1 MQMGKFKTWLV
12 TRHHHNHCQHDQ
24 KFILYLKP
32 KIRHSRERERENRV
46 EWWHGRD
53 KRVSITRKR
62 NKEKVENGLSPA
74 FPKPKMLNAC
84 ITFPLQPIKVPH
96 FGPFL
101 FSLSQP
107 LREWDKET
115 NPQCESGKPWLPFF
129 WFCFLL
135 QWVWWRRITRCL
147 SSLPPVPVPVLLL
160 LQHAMT
166 LMPFLSNRY
175 LRTPPL

>member
-1 MQMGKFKTWLV
+1 MAKQPRSNSTSPTSLLCNPKVPLTTRYSQFFIIIFFMQMGKFKTWLV

-107 LREWDKET
+107 LRE
-115 NPQCESGKPWLPFF
+115 
-129 WFCFLL
+129 
-135 QWVWWRRITRCL
+135 
-147 SSLPPVPVPVLLL
+147 
-160 LQHAMT
+160 
-166 LMPFLSNRY
+166 
-175 LRTPPL
+175 